1 MSFIKKITMTAFALS
16 FTMCLVPQANAAII
30 TPIITPGTFI
40 GGNGNAGES
49 LASTR
54 YRAFFTS
61 AAQQENFLGI
71 PSLGTAANRVGQD
84 INWGNLTTETFF
96 DFSFQYD
103 KTNDMLISILGN
115 NVLQYTDWST
125 KLAANTNKTKTA
137 SDLNAFQISIGDRST
152 TSSVRLKS
160 LVLDGI
166 SLGDFT
172 GSDTYLDWLVTGPD
186 LNLTDGFILSGQLGL
201 QGTTWPTNPETS
213 VVNLTAGW
221 DARGFSPAQ
230 VPAPGAFG
238 LFALGLFGLFATRR
252 FKS

>member
-16 FTMCLVPQANAAII
+16 FTMCLLPQANAAII
-30 TPIITPGTFI
+30 TPNTFI

-54 YRAFFTS
+54 YRAFFPS
-61 AAQQENFLGI
+61 GAQENYLGI
-71 PSLGTAANRVGQD
+71 PSLGTPANRVGQD
-84 INWGNLTTETFF
+84 IIWGDLTTETFF
-96 DFSFQYD
+96 NFSFQYD

-115 NVLQYTDWST
+115 NVLQYTNWST
-125 KLAANTNKTKTA
+125 KLAANTNKTKKAT
-137 SDLNAFQISIGDRST
+137 DLNAFQISIGDRRT
-152 TSSVRLKS
+152 TSSVKLKS

-172 GSDTYLDWLVTGPD
+172 GSDSAYLDWLVTGPD

-201 QGTTWPTNPETS
+201 QGNFGTSQEQS

-221 DARGFSPAQ
+221 DARGFNPSQ
-230 VPAPGAFG
+230 VSAPSAFG
-238 LFALGLFGLFATRR
+238 LMGLGLLGLMAARR
-252 FKS
+252 RKQ

>member
-1 MSFIKKITMTAFALS
+1 MMSFIKKITMTAFALS

-30 TPIITPGTFI
+30 TPNTFI

-61 AAQQENFLGI
+61 AAQQENYLGI
-71 PSLGTAANRVGQD
+71 PSLGTGANRVGQD

-103 KTNDMLISILGN
+103 KTNDMLISMLGN
-115 NVLQYTDWST
+115 NVLQYTNWST
-125 KLAANTNKTKTA
+125 KLAARTDRTKKA
-137 SDLNAFQISIGDRST
+137 SDLNAFQISIGDRRAD
-152 TSSVRLKS
+152 SSVRLKS

-172 GSDTYLDWLVTGPD
+172 GSDSAYLDWLVTGPD

-201 QGTTWPTNPETS
+201 QGNFGSTAEQS

-221 DARGFSPAQ
+221 DARGFNPSQ
-230 VPAPGAFG
+230 VSAPSAFG
-238 LFALGLFGLFATRR
+238 LVGLGLLGLMAARR
-252 FKS
+252 RKQ

>member
-30 TPIITPGTFI
+30 TPDTFI
-40 GGNGNAGES
+40 GDNGNEGES

-54 YRAFFTS
+54 YRAFFTP
-61 AAQQENFLGI
+61 AAQQENYLGI
-71 PSLGTAANRVGQD
+71 PSLGTGANRVGQD

-96 DFSFQYD
+96 NFSFQYD

-115 NVLQYTDWST
+115 NVLQYTNWST
-125 KLAANTNKTKTA
+125 KLAARTDKTKKA

-172 GSDTYLDWLVTGPD
+172 GSDSLYHNWLVTGSD

-221 DARGFSPAQ
+221 DARGFNPSQ
-230 VPAPGAFG
+230 VSAPSAFG
-238 LFALGLFGLFATRR
+238 LMGLGLLGLMAARR
-252 FKS
+252 RKQ